1 MNIDKL
7 KEQIRK
13 CKTEE
18 EYDKARYEFDRAV
31 DKELYE
37 DEQCRKAICEI
48 FNITEEHLKALFMVD
63 GTSYPDENEIEE

>member
-18 EYDKARYEFDRAV
+18 EYDEIMYLFS
-31 DKELYE
+31 KEVNKRIYE
-37 DEQCRKAICEI
+37 DEECRKTLCKI
-48 FNITEEHLKALFMVD
+48 FNITEEHLKAIFMVD